1 MQHLNP
7 ALFRSGDP
15 NFMTSLA
22 RGIEVL
28 SSFQNSATGLRAPTI
43 SKRTGLS
50 RAVVSRCLYTL
61 SELGY
66 VRQADDGYYLE
77 PKILSL
83 SQTYFKANPLL
94 SIAPEYLNRVKEQA
108 GESCSLAVLDGS
120 DVVYIARSAAR
131 RVMTVSLGIGSRLPA
146 YCTSLGRV
154 LFAALPPSE
163 QRKAIENSDRVAR
176 TKYTITDSEE
186 LMKIFESAN
195 RQGYAIINEELE
207 IGLRSL
213 ATPVRDQNGAVV
225 AAMNIGLQAP
235 LVSEA
240 EMLETMLPVL
250 SDAASELSS
259 RIIL

>member
-1 MQHLNP
+1 MQSRNP
-7 ALFRSGDP
+7 ALFRSGDA

-28 SSFQNSATGLRAPTI
+28 SSFRNSATGLSASAI

-66 VRQADDGYYLE
+66 VRQAATGYYLE

-83 SQTYFKANPLL
+83 SQTYLTANPLL
-94 SIAPEYLNRVKEQA
+94 SIAQEYLNRVKEKA
-108 GESCSLAVLDGS
+108 SESCSLAVLDGS
-120 DVVYIARSAAR
+120 DVVYIARSAAG
-131 RVMTVSLGIGSRLPA
+131 RVMTVSLGIGSHLPA

-154 LFAALPPSE
+154 LIAALSPSDQKE
-163 QRKAIENSDRVAR
+163 LLGNTDIIAH
-176 TKYTITDSEE
+176 TKYTVTDIDK
-186 LMKIFESAN
+186 LMKILETVN
-195 RQGYAIINEELE
+195 QQGYAIINEELE

-213 ATPVRDQNGAVV
+213 ATPVRDQNGTVIAS
-225 AAMNIGLQAP
+225 MNIGLQAP
-235 LVSEA
+235 LVSEE
-240 EMLETMLPVL
+240 EMLETMLPIL
-250 SDAASELSS
+250 SEAANELSS

>member
-1 MQHLNP
+1 
-7 ALFRSGDP
+7 
-15 NFMTSLA
+15 MTSLA

-28 SSFQNSATGLRAPTI
+28 SSFQNSATGLRASTI

-66 VRQADDGYYLE
+66 VQQAEDGYYLK

-83 SQTYFKANPLL
+83 SQTYFTANPLL
-94 SIAPEYLNRVKEQA
+94 SIAQEYLDRVKEQT
-108 GESCSLAVLDGS
+108 GESCSIAVLDGS
-120 DVVYIARSAAR
+120 DVVYVARSAAR
-131 RVMTVSLGIGSRLPA
+131 RVMTVSLGIGSHLPA

-154 LFAALPPSE
+154 LLADLPSKG
-163 QRKAIENSDRVAR
+163 QRELLKNTKMVAP
-176 TKYTITDSEE
+176 TKYTVTDINE
-186 LMKIFESAN
+186 LIKILKSVH
-195 RQGYAIINEELE
+195 RQRYAMINEELE

-213 ATPVRDQNGAVV
+213 ATPVRDQNGSVV

-235 LVSEA
+235 LVSEE
-240 EMLETMLPVL
+240 EMLEKMLPIL
-250 SDAASELSS
+250 SDAANELSS

>member
-1 MQHLNP
+1 MKHSNP

-15 NFMTSLA
+15 NFMVSLA

-77 PKILSL
+77 PKIISL
-83 SQTYFKANPLL
+83 SQSFFTANPLI
-94 SIAPEYLNRVKEQA
+94 SIAQEYLNRVKEQTEA
-108 GESCSLAVLDGS
+108 SCSLAVLNGS
-120 DVVYIARSAAR
+120 DVVYIARSAAK
-131 RVMTVSLGIGSRLPA
+131 RVMTVSLGIGSHLPA

-154 LFAALPPSE
+154 LIAALPSSG
-163 QRKAIENSDRVAR
+163 QRELLENADRVAH
-176 TKYTITDSEE
+176 TKYSVTDIDA
-186 LMKIFESAN
+186 LMKILETVN

-213 ATPVRDQNGAVV
+213 ATPVRDQNGSVV

-240 EMLETMLPVL
+240 EMLETMLPIL
-250 SDAASELSS
+250 SDAAIELSS

>member
-1 MQHLNP
+1 MQHRNP

-28 SSFQNSATGLRAPTI
+28 SSFQDSATGLRASVI

-66 VRQADDGYYLE
+66 VRQAEDGYYLE
-77 PKILSL
+77 PRILSL
-83 SQTYFKANPLL
+83 SQTFFTANPLL
-94 SIAPEYLNRVKEQA
+94 SIAQDYLNRVKEQT
-108 GESCSLAVLDGS
+108 GESCSLAVLDS
-120 DVVYIARSAAR
+120 NDVVYIARSAAK
-131 RVMTVSLGIGSRLPA
+131 RVMTVSLGIGSHLPA

-154 LFAALPPSE
+154 LIATLPPSE
-163 QRKAIENSDRVAR
+163 QRELLENANIVTH
-176 TKYTITDSEE
+176 TKYTVTNIDK
-186 LMKIFESAN
+186 LMEILEAVN
-195 RQGYAIINEELE
+195 RQGYAIVNEELE

-213 ATPVRDQNGAVV
+213 ATPVRDQRGSIV

-240 EMLETMLPVL
+240 EMLETMLPTL
-250 SDAASELSS
+250 SAAATELSS
-259 RIIL
+259 SIIL